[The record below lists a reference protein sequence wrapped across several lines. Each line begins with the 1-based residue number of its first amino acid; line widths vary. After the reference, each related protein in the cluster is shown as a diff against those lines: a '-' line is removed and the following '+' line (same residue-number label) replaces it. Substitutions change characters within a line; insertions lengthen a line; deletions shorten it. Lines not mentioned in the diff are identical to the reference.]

1 MCGRFAQKDTPQQ
14 LAEYFQAT
22 GDIEVRP
29 SFNIA
34 PSARI
39 VTVTEGADESRHLR
53 LMRWGLIPSWAKDPS
68 IGNKLANARSETVAD
83 KPSFRSAFRSRRC
96 LIPATGFYEWKTIAG
111 SKQPYFISYRSG
123 EPLAMAGLWES
134 WRAAG
139 GEVVETC
146 CIITTDA
153 NELMRP
159 IHDRMPV
166 LLDQGKWQTWLNP
179 KTASRESLQAMLKP
193 HEPESMQA
201 WPVTRELNRVGLR
214 DDEGLIESA
223 S

>member
-1 MCGRFAQKDTPQQ
+1 
-14 LAEYFQAT
+14 
-22 GDIEVRP
+22 
-29 SFNIA
+29 
-34 PSARI
+34 
-39 VTVTEGADESRHLR
+39 
-53 LMRWGLIPSWAKDPS
+53 
-68 IGNKLANARSETVAD
+68 
-83 KPSFRSAFRSRRC
+83 
-96 LIPATGFYEWKTIAG
+96 
-111 SKQPYFISYRSG
+111 
-123 EPLAMAGLWES
+123 MAGLWES

-139 GEVVETC
+139 GEAVETC

-166 LLDQGKWQTWLNP
+166 LLDKGQWQTWLNP
-179 KTASRESLQAMLKP
+179 KTASRETLQAMLKP

-214 DDEGLIESA
+214 DDAGLIESA